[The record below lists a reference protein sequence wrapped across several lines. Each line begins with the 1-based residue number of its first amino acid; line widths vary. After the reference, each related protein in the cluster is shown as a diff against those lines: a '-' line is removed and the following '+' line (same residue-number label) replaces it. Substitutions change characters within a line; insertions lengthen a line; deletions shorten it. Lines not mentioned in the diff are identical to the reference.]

1 MTENI
6 NEKITESPPLSPLI
20 KIRNLSKVYVLGKEK
35 IPALDGVNLD
45 IYENEICCL
54 LGTSG
59 SGKSTLL
66 NMMAGLEKPT
76 RGKIYID
83 GHQVDKMSER
93 KLALFRQKEMG
104 FVFQS
109 YNLLPNL
116 NAIDNVGL
124 PLAFSGMKKSL
135 RVKKAKNMLKK
146 VGLGK
151 RMKHKPTQM
160 SGGQQQRVGIA
171 RAFVAKPKIVFADE
185 PTGNL
190 DSKTT
195 IEVMEMMVD
204 MARKNH
210 QTLIVVTHDEEIAE
224 YADRIFHI
232 KDGKIDNTFKNLA
245 KDKRLAQEA
254 QYGQYTPPDNE
265 KQPDERTDE
274 IIKDKPS
281 FENMPII
288 NKEKLEKVLAGADL
302 NRKDSENKNGLSL

>member
-124 PLAFSGMKKSL
+124 PLAFSGMKKSVKRIKNL
-135 RVKKAKNMLKK
+135 FFRSFFSFRKLNVVKKQN
-146 VGLGK
+146 VNI
-151 RMKHKPTQM
+151 
-160 SGGQQQRVGIA
+160 SV
-171 RAFVAKPKIVFADE
+171 
-185 PTGNL
+185 
-190 DSKTT
+190 
-195 IEVMEMMVD
+195 
-204 MARKNH
+204 
-210 QTLIVVTHDEEIAE
+210 LITEFFHF
-224 YADRIFHI
+224 RI
-232 KDGKIDNTFKNLA
+232 
-245 KDKRLAQEA
+245 
-254 QYGQYTPPDNE
+254 
-265 KQPDERTDE
+265 
-274 IIKDKPS
+274 
-281 FENMPII
+281 
-288 NKEKLEKVLAGADL
+288 
-302 NRKDSENKNGLSL
+302 